1 MDVTHAATA
10 SDTNGQAASC
20 FVRGEP
26 TEGSADL
33 SVSGDVLQAGGLIA
47 VGLRAGRSTVFVRA
61 DLPGEMVGLRAVLEQ
76 ALGAEG
82 LVALDRDS
90 SLAGP
95 LARECLG
102 ADTARWDL
110 WGRDLAD
117 VFAVLAGRGAT
128 PTSATPASAAGT
140 SAGKSGVDLTKPALS
155 EASTKPAAVPRTRK
169 RRSPLILLVGLLLL
183 AVLGG
188 ALFFKQRDGGET
200 APPDVA
206 SGAPPAD
213 GTLVDYADPDGRFTL
228 KYPAT
233 WRQEQSPE
241 PQVRLEVFSPA
252 NALLRVQLVPLPT
265 DVDPTDLASIKAVTD
280 GFVRTEF
287 ATVITESPI
296 EPVEPGGVK
305 GYYYFY
311 RQTDPASGIVGVN
324 SHFFLVQGPV
334 IHSLVFQ
341 AVPPEAFSRWA
352 EDFDVIVESY
362 RPLT

>member
-1 MDVTHAATA
+1 MDVTRAATA

-61 DLPGEMVGLRAVLEQ
+61 DLPGEMVGLRTVLEQ

-128 PTSATPASAAGT
+128 PTSAAST
-140 SAGKSGVDLTKPALS
+140 TAGKSGVNLTKPAVS

-188 ALFFKQRDGGET
+188 ALFLNQRDGG
-200 APPDVA
+200 APPDA

-213 GTLVDYADPDGRFTL
+213 GTLVDYVDPDGLFSL

-241 PQVRLEVFSPA
+241 PQVRLELFSPA
-252 NALLRVQLVPLPT
+252 NALLRVQLVQLPT
-265 DVDPTDLASIKAVTD
+265 DVDPTDLASIKALTD
-280 GFVRTEF
+280 GYVRTEF

-296 EPVEPGGVK
+296 EPVEPGGLK

-341 AVPPEAFSRWA
+341 AVPPEEFSRWA

-362 RPLT
+362 KPLT

>member
-1 MDVTHAATA
+1 ML
-10 SDTNGQAASC
+10 
-20 FVRGEP
+20 R
-26 TEGSADL
+26 
-33 SVSGDVLQAGGLIA
+33 AGGLIA
-47 VGLRAGRSTVFVRA
+47 VGLRAGRSAVFVRA
-61 DLPGEMVGLRAVLEQ
+61 DLPGEMVGLRTVLEQ

-128 PTSATPASAAGT
+128 PTSAASPT
-140 SAGKSGVDLTKPALS
+140 AGKSGVNLTKPATS
-155 EASTKPAAVPRTRK
+155 EASTKPATAPRTRK
-169 RRSPLILLVGLLLL
+169 RRSPLILIVGLLLL

-188 ALFFKQRDGGET
+188 ALFFNQRDGGET
-200 APPDVA
+200 APPDA

-213 GTLVDYADPDGRFTL
+213 GTLVDYVDPDGLFSL

-233 WRQEQSPE
+233 WRQAQSPE

-265 DVDPTDLASIKAVTD
+265 DADPTDLASIKAVTD
-280 GFVRTEF
+280 GYVRTEL

-296 EPVEPGGVK
+296 EPVEPGGLT

-311 RQTDPASGIVGVN
+311 RQTDPASGVVGVN

-341 AVPPEAFSRWA
+341 AVPPEEFSRWA

-362 RPLT
+362 KPLT

>member
-10 SDTNGQAASC
+10 SDTNGLAAAC
-20 FVRGEP
+20 FIRGEP
-26 TEGSADL
+26 HEGSADL
-33 SVSGDVLQAGGLIA
+33 TVSGDVLRAGGLIA
-47 VGLRAGRSTVFVRA
+47 VGLRAGRSAVFVRA
-61 DLPGEMVGLRAVLEQ
+61 DLPGEMVGLRTVLEQ

-128 PTSATPASAAGT
+128 PTSAASPT
-140 SAGKSGVDLTKPALS
+140 AGKSGVNLTKPATS
-155 EASTKPAAVPRTRK
+155 EASTKPATAPRTRK
-169 RRSPLILLVGLLLL
+169 RRSPLILIVGLLLL

-188 ALFFKQRDGGET
+188 ALFFNQRDGGET
-200 APPDVA
+200 APPDA

-213 GTLVDYADPDGRFTL
+213 GTLVDYVDPDGLFSL

-233 WRQEQSPE
+233 WRQAQSPE

-265 DVDPTDLASIKAVTD
+265 DADPTDLASIKAVTD
-280 GFVRTEF
+280 GYVRTEL

-296 EPVEPGGVK
+296 EPVEPGGLT

-311 RQTDPASGIVGVN
+311 RQTDPASGVVGVN

-341 AVPPEAFSRWA
+341 AVPPEEFSRWA

-362 RPLT
+362 KPLT

>member
-61 DLPGEMVGLRAVLEQ
+61 DLPGEMVGLRTVLEQ

-128 PTSATPASAAGT
+128 PTSAAST
-140 SAGKSGVDLTKPALS
+140 TAGKSGVNLTKPAMP
-155 EASTKPAAVPRTRK
+155 EASVKPAAVPGTRK
-169 RRSPLILLVGLLLL
+169 RRSPLILVVGLLLL

-188 ALFFKQRDGGET
+188 ALFLNQRDGGET
-200 APPDVA
+200 APPDA

-213 GTLVDYADPDGRFTL
+213 GTLVDYADPDGLFSL

-233 WRQEQSPE
+233 WRPEQSPE

-265 DVDPTDLASIKAVTD
+265 GVDPTDLASIKAVTD

-296 EPVEPGGVK
+296 EPVEPGGLK

-311 RQTDPASGIVGVN
+311 RQTDPGSGIVGVN

-341 AVPPEAFSRWA
+341 AVPPEEFSRWA

-362 RPLT
+362 KPLT

>member
-1 MDVTHAATA
+1 MDATHAATA

-61 DLPGEMVGLRAVLEQ
+61 DLPGEMVGLRTVLEQ

-128 PTSATPASAAGT
+128 PTTPTSAASPT
-140 SAGKSGVDLTKPALS
+140 AGKSGVNLTKPATS
-155 EASTKPAAVPRTRK
+155 EASTKPAAEPRTRK
-169 RRSPLILLVGLLLL
+169 HRSPLILVVGLLLL

-188 ALFFKQRDGGET
+188 ALFLNERDGGET
-200 APPDVA
+200 APPGDA

-213 GTLVDYADPDGRFTL
+213 GTLVDYVDPDGLFSL

-296 EPVEPGGVK
+296 EPVEPGGLK

-341 AVPPEAFSRWA
+341 AVPPEEFSRWA

-362 RPLT
+362 KPLT